1 MRTLR
6 FIAVTTVFFVAFVSL
21 AGSVLAEE
29 TSSALVTDRPG
40 FLFGSTT
47 VGPHVFQIELGLPQ
61 VTLIEFDNVKARA
74 TSAVALLRYGVG
86 DNFELRLGA
95 PVYTRTRVEVG
106 RFTAT
111 DSGYGDL
118 EAGVKWHLVDG
129 AGARPS
135 FALIP
140 SVILPTGEEGF
151 SSEDPVYQL
160 NAAAEWALADGWGLS
175 ALAGYLN
182 GPSDDDR
189 YGQETFGLS
198 LGRNVSDKCNV
209 YGEAA
214 YFATDLDG
222 SEDSS
227 FLGAGLKY
235 LVSNDFQL
243 DVSFDRGLTSD
254 SPDWLLGLGL
264 SYRF

>member
-6 FIAVTTVFFVAFVSL
+6 FIVVTTAFL
-21 AGSVLAEE
+21 ASAGAVLAQA
-29 TSSALVTDRPG
+29 SSSTPLVTDRPG
-40 FLFGSTT
+40 FMFGSTT
-47 VGPHVFQIELGLPQ
+47 VGPRVFQVELGLPQ
-61 VTLIEFDNVKARA
+61 VTLFEFENVKARA
-74 TSAVALLRYGVG
+74 TSAVALLRYGIG

-95 PVYTRTRVEVG
+95 PVYTWTRVEVG

-118 EAGVKWHLVDG
+118 EVGAKWHLVDN

-140 SVILPTGEEGF
+140 SVILPTGQHGF
-151 SSEDPVYQL
+151 TAEDPIYQL

-182 GPSDDDR
+182 GPSDGDR

-198 LGRNVSDKCNV
+198 LGRNLTDQLNV

-222 SEDSS
+222 FADTS

-235 LVSNDFQL
+235 LVSNDLQL
-243 DVSFDRGLTSD
+243 DASFDRGMTD
-254 SPDWLLGLGL
+254 ESPDWLLGLGL
-264 SYRF
+264 SYRFH